1 MLETWESLP
10 AENCKSAACCFSI
23 LTGLYSAF
31 YHFKEIKVAC
41 AILKADKV
49 DVFWHVVSLVWK
61 NEVDLLLVLYG
72 SEFWVFIFR
81 FCKHNALCNMNCFQ
95 AEFSQD
101 HVNDSKFDFWGF
113 VVANWKSNCWY
124 ISKLRF
130 AHSEYNSKKLDA
142 HAAGHPVLLWNL

>member
-23 LTGLYSAF
+23 LYSVF

-49 DVFWHVVSLVWK
+49 DVFLTCCVTCLKEWSGFTLGVVW
-61 NEVDLLLVLYG
+61 
-72 SEFWVFIFR
+72 FWVLIFR

-124 ISKLRF
+124 ISKLLF